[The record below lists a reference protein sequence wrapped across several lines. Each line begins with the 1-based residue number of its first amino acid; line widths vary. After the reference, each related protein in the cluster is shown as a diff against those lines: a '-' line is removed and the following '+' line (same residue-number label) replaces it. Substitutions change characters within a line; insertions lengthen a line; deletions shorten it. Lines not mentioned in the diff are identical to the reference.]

1 MTIIYVL
8 IPIGLVLLA
17 LGIWAFFW
25 ASGSGQYDDLD
36 SPAWK
41 ILMDDDSAPPRPNRA
56 PAKQARPPDED
67 GDAPG

>member
-25 ASGSGQYDDLD
+25 ASGSGQYDDLE
-36 SPAWK
+36 SPAWRV
-41 ILMDDDSAPPRPNRA
+41 IMDDDS
-56 PAKQARPPDED
+56 RPPGSREPDADRED
-67 GDAPG
+67 SGKPG